1 MVYNMEDQEVT
12 NTTSVEI
19 TTTQVASEMENI
31 QETSVNEVA
40 ASIDNLTA
48 KITDL
53 QGEFHFAFLIIF
65 CLAFF
70 IMLGKVLKNM
80 IDI

>member
-1 MVYNMEDQEVT
+1 MEDQEM
-12 NTTSVEI
+12 TTTQVEI
-19 TTTQVASEMENI
+19 TTTQVASEMEEV
-31 QETSVNEVA
+31 QETSINEVA

-53 QGEFHFAFLIIF
+53 QGEFHFAFLVVF
-65 CLAFF
+65 GLAFF
-70 IMLGKVLKNM
+70 IMLGIVLKNM